1 MRLGRLPCRAADG
14 PAGRGASGPSG
25 HVSAPPGKGVP
36 GSTGQGHAS
45 GHAGPDAFLVV
56 EGDGR
61 VGGLTELAG
70 SFADLL
76 LDDAS
81 TA

>member
-1 MRLGRLPCRAADG
+1 VL
-14 PAGRGASGPSG
+14 
-25 HVSAPPGKGVP
+25 

-45 GHAGPDAFLVV
+45 GRTGTDEFLVV

-61 VGGLTELAG
+61 VGGLSELVG

-76 LDDAS
+76 LDYAS
-81 TA
+81 IT